1 MLLFNLVL
9 IKYLRTSNIL
19 YAYNSDFYEK
29 EDFDKICDKTNFNKN
44 DVYFQNFEKIKNK
57 NEVSI
62 KILYF
67 MSLLDPD
74 RIQISLIK
82 NLIFDDVSQI
92 DVQKFKESIDLL
104 IQNGLVESF
113 RIQENKY
120 LLSNS

>member
-1 MLLFNLVL
+1 
-9 IKYLRTSNIL
+9 
-19 YAYNSDFYEK
+19 
-29 EDFDKICDKTNFNKN
+29 
-44 DVYFQNFEKIKNK
+44 
-57 NEVSI
+57 
-62 KILYF
+62 